1 MTRDASTILVTG
13 GSRGIGRAIVRL
25 LAQAGRSVAF
35 TYRENRQA
43 AEQLVDELSP
53 SHPRI
58 AALRCDSRDLD
69 AVRATVKEVADRFGP
84 IYGLVNNAGITRD
97 RALVMMTAEQWQE
110 VIDVDLSGVFN
121 FCKSVIFGMSK
132 RRSGRIVNIGSVSG
146 VIGNRGQVNYSAAKA
161 GVIGLSKALAK
172 ETASLGVTVNVVA
185 PGYIDT
191 EMLHNLPAETRRGLA
206 EHIPMGR
213 LGTAEEVA
221 SLVCYL
227 LGADSGYIT
236 GQVFLVDGGIAI

>member
-69 AVRATVKEVADRFGP
+69 AVRATGRAEDVEALGGEVARGGRSDP
-84 IYGLVNNAGITRD
+84 AAG
-97 RALVMMTAEQWQE
+97 
-110 VIDVDLSGVFN
+110 SG
-121 FCKSVIFGMSK
+121 
-132 RRSGRIVNIGSVSG
+132 
-146 VIGNRGQVNYSAAKA
+146 
-161 GVIGLSKALAK
+161 
-172 ETASLGVTVNVVA
+172 
-185 PGYIDT
+185 D
-191 EMLHNLPAETRRGLA
+191 
-206 EHIPMGR
+206 
-213 LGTAEEVA
+213 
-221 SLVCYL
+221 
-227 LGADSGYIT
+227 
-236 GQVFLVDGGIAI
+236 DGGASGHAAIVPQRLSPG